1 MRVYRVNNER
11 VTKSE
16 FWGIVRKAMPLGSTE
31 EDYRKIQNQIWKQHV
46 KKIGSTV
53 FESRSRV

>member
-11 VTKSE
+11 VTKNE
-16 FWGIVRKAMPLGSTE
+16 FWEIVRSMMPLGSTE
-31 EDYRKIQNQIWKQHV
+31 EDYKKIQNQIWKQHV
-46 KKIGSTV
+46 KKMGTMV